1 MALPSGTDTGDT
13 KGTQVS
19 AVNGQREN
27 RAEEKMKLKEP
38 KYYHKA
44 LFYHIN
50 LREICLISWSC

>member
-27 RAEEKMKLKEP
+27 RAEEKMKLKKP

-44 LFYHIN
+44 
-50 LREICLISWSC
+50 